1 MLADDL
7 RSFRRSWVHHTGM
20 QIATLTVLTATFSV
34 VIFVLLLSSNVRK
47 VISAW
52 GDTVQVTA
60 YLREDIDEA
69 ATTRLQKAISALPE
83 VANID
88 YIARESATAQFKTQ
102 MASYAPDLLN
112 DADFANPFPAS
123 FRISLK
129 GGVKSDEDLHK
140 LEGVSAQI
148 GKLDGVEDVS
158 YGQSWVKN
166 YSTFVSFIMAG
177 AGIMI
182 GIMLLGGLF
191 VVGNSIRAS
200 ISSRVEEI
208 EILELVGATAG
219 MIRRPYVS
227 EGFLMGA
234 SAALSALV
242 LNFGLHLWAKQAL
255 SASPTMARMG
265 SLLSFLDPLSVLLAI
280 AVGGCIGALGAWLTI
295 RRMNDGW
302 SASQRLEAR

>member
-1 MLADDL
+1 
-7 RSFRRSWVHHTGM
+7 M